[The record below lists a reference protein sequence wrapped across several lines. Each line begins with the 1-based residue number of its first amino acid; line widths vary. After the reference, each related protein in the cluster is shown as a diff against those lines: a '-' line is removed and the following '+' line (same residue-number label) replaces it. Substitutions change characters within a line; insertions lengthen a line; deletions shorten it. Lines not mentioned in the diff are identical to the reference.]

1 MRIGRPRTLLSLT
14 LMGLGL
20 VTLPLLYA
28 VANAVFELD
37 ELMNESLE
45 VAQASAVT
53 AREGQRIES
62 ALENMR
68 RYVQQHFALDRDPGN
83 FDSYLREAQSL
94 DDSLA
99 ALAAEPHLPSLD
111 RDFVRVATR
120 LEAVE
125 ANLLDPESSEVSV
138 LTNLSRAS
146 AEARNLARDMR
157 DSFTARHV
165 DLEIDTIATQR
176 ALAWQAATLIPAA
189 LILALVLFLQVGRP
203 IRQIDR
209 AIRELGDGDFTR
221 PIAVTGPGDIETLG
235 KQLEWLRVR
244 LAESGEEKNKFLRH
258 MSHELKTPL
267 ANIRE
272 GTDLLLDGSV
282 GELDRQQHEVA
293 SILQENGIK
302 LQRLIENLLT
312 FSTWQS
318 RTASLEVTR
327 FDLKPL
333 VYATLSQHRLAIV
346 NHGIRLELD
355 VQSLGVRAD
364 EGKIRL
370 VLDNLVSNAIKFT
383 PNEGTIAIRA
393 GMDGGDLVLEVAD
406 SGPGVAEDDRDR
418 LFEAFYQGTQLQGG
432 PVGGTGIGLSVVSEC
447 VQAHGGSIEL
457 KTAEASDFCGAHF
470 VVRLPLRR
478 ADDRP
483 YLAVANG

>member
-1 MRIGRPRTLLSLT
+1 
-14 LMGLGL
+14 MGLGL

-37 ELMNESLE
+37 DLMNESLE

-53 AREGQRIES
+53 AREGQRIET
-62 ALENMR
+62 ALENMLR
-68 RYVQQHFALDRDPGN
+68 HAQQHFAPERDPARLELYRLE
-83 FDSYLREAQSL
+83 SQRLAESL
-94 DDSLA
+94 T
-99 ALAAEPHLPSLD
+99 ALASEPHLPSLD
-111 RDFVRVATR
+111 PDFERVRT
-120 LEAVE
+120 LLGAVE
-125 ANLLDPESSEVSV
+125 AELLDPTSSEAVV
-138 LTNLSRAS
+138 LSSLSAMA

-157 DSFTARHV
+157 DQFNARRV
-165 DLEIDTIATQR
+165 GLEVDTIGAQR
-176 ALAWQAATLIPAA
+176 ALAWQAATLIPAS
-189 LILALVLFLQVGRP
+189 LILALVLFLLVGRP

-209 AIRELGDGDFTR
+209 AIHELGEGDFTR

-235 KQLEWLRVR
+235 KQLEWLRLK

-282 GELDRQQHEVA
+282 GELGKQQHEVA

-312 FSTWQS
+312 FSAWQS
-318 RTASLEVTR
+318 RTASLDVTR
-327 FDLKPL
+327 FELKPL
-333 VYATLSQHRLAIV
+333 IFATLSQHRLAV
-346 NHGIRLELD
+346 ARHEIRLELEIAPIS
-355 VQSLGVRAD
+355 VNAD
-364 EGKIRL
+364 EGKLRL
-370 VLDNLVSNAIKFT
+370 VLENLVSNAIRFT
-383 PNEGTIAIRA
+383 PHEGTIAIRA
-393 GMDGGDLVLEVAD
+393 GMERGELVIEVAD

-418 LFEAFYQGTQLQGG
+418 LFEAFYQGLQPQGG
-432 PVGGTGIGLSVVSEC
+432 GAVNGTGIGLSVVSEC

-457 KTAEASDFCGAHF
+457 KTAGESDFCGAHF
-470 VVRLPLRR
+470 IVRLPLRR
-478 ADDRP
+478 ASDRP